1 MSRSDT
7 YDVIVAG
14 VGAHGSATVHE
25 LAARGVRVLGLERSD
40 IPNGTGSSGGIN
52 RIIRLAYNEDPRYVP
67 LLRRAYERWRA
78 LEQRWGQRLLV
89 VTGGLDIG
97 PRDSGVVQG
106 AIEACQVH
114 DLAHE
119 VLDARQVHA
128 RYPGL
133 VIPDGH
139 LAVHQPDAG
148 FVMSEQAIAAH
159 ATLALANG
167 AEIHGNEAILDW
179 EPVGDGVLV
188 RTDRAEYRA
197 GRLVLS
203 AGAWMPQLAAPLRDL
218 LVTERQALVWVAARR
233 PELFRVGALPVFI
246 LEDDDGTEWYVF
258 PEYGIP
264 GVKVGLYHHRH
275 QAIDPDATAWR
286 AFEPADERA
295 LRDGIARFMPEANGP
310 LLSWRTCIFT
320 NTPDEHFVI
329 DRYPGFPQ
337 VILASPCSG
346 HGYKFAS
353 VMGEVLADLAMDRE
367 PAFDLSMFRLDRF
380 ATGA

>member
-1 MSRSDT
+1 VRDLGT
-7 YDVIVAG
+7 FDVIVAG

-40 IPNGTGSSGGIN
+40 VPNTTGSSGGIN

-78 LEQRWGQRLLV
+78 LERRWGERLLV

-97 PRDSGVVQG
+97 PPESAVVRG
-106 AIEACQVH
+106 AIEACRVH
-114 DLAHE
+114 GLTHE
-119 VLDARQVHA
+119 VLDARETHA

-133 VIPDGH
+133 VIPNDH

-159 ATLALANG
+159 ATLALADG
-167 AEIHGNEAILDW
+167 AQIHGHEPVIDW
-179 EPVGDGVLV
+179 EPTADGVVV
-188 RTDRAEYRA
+188 RTERAEYRA
-197 GRLVLS
+197 GRLVLA
-203 AGAWMPQLAAPLRDL
+203 AGAWMPRLAAPLRDV
-218 LVTERQALVWVAARR
+218 LVPERQALVWVAAHR
-233 PELFRVGALPVFI
+233 PELFQVGSLPVFI

-264 GVKVGLYHHRH
+264 GVKVGLYHHRR
-275 QAIDPDATAWR
+275 QVIDPEASAWR
-286 AFEPADERA
+286 AFEPADEQA

-320 NTPDEHFVI
+320 NTPDEHFVV
-329 DRYPGFPQ
+329 DRYPAYPQ

-353 VMGEVLADLAMDRE
+353 VMGEILADMAMDRE

-380 ATGA
+380 GAAS